1 MKKSRE
7 KDEQIRGITAAA
19 LAAAALALAGGAC
32 AQGPDGIP
40 SAAKAGTMEL
50 VQGDVRVIDAHGER
64 ALAPGD
70 AIAPADKVVTGTNG
84 AASMVL
90 RDGTTMMVGP
100 KSRVD
105 LNAFTYNSTTQEGG
119 LLVSVLRG
127 SMRMITG
134 LISKSNPQAVA
145 VTTRTATIGVRGTDF
160 IVEVDEEGS

>member
-1 MKKSRE
+1 MNKVQGSGKHMQR
-7 KDEQIRGITAAA
+7 IAAGA
-19 LAAAALALAGGAC
+19 LAAALALAGTAW
-32 AQGPDGIP
+32 AQGQEANPPGG
-40 SAAKAGTMEL
+40 KAGTMKL
-50 VQGDVRVIDAHGER
+50 VQGDVRVIDARGER
-64 ALAPGD
+64 PLAPGD
-70 AIAPADKVVTGTNG
+70 AIAPADKVVTGPNG

-100 KSRVD
+100 KSRID
-105 LNAFTYNSTTQEGG
+105 LNTFTYNSTTQEGS

-160 IVEVDEEGS
+160 IVEVDGEGS